1 MIVRARRQELRP
13 FLWRTKM
20 SLLKEFDVDNLAVE
34 EWLPWG
40 GITLPQVMQQKD
52 GSCFCVIEYEPY
64 EKNCLTKKLELPN
77 FCRGWALW
85 NERQHTTAGDK
96 NFLVVCWNP
105 FKTKINPN
113 IENTP
118 GETVRKENFLEYFGA
133 EVEKIRKEL
142 SKVTRARLLEYQE
155 LMNFLTFELTMDAR
169 EVQMPEVPLYMDA
182 LLSQDV
188 HFEFRANDIYIN
200 GKKLLVLTLPTL
212 PNAWEIFEKVKNF
225 PYRYVRRILLFD
237 EQESELEMKKYAG
250 QWCSRRKI
258 MLAEIEK
265 EILTKLN
272 GYCWNG
278 FIFRL
283 DETEYETFCD
293 DAEEYLT
300 RQQIPFVIE
309 HYNLK
314 DVWWGSLAGIFL
326 ANITPPLVGFDSVEE
341 FLLHKEK
348 VKLARQE
355 HRFKQILEDME
366 KEKNVSNGQI

>member
-1 MIVRARRQELRP
+1 
-13 FLWRTKM
+13 M

-52 GSCFCVIEYEPY
+52 GSCFGVIEYEPY
-64 EKNCLTKKLELPN
+64 ERNYLTKNLELPN
-77 FCRGWALW
+77 FRRGWALW

-105 FKTKINPN
+105 FETKINPN
-113 IENTP
+113 IENTL
-118 GETVRKENFLEYFGA
+118 GETVRKENFLEYFCA
-133 EVEKIRKEL
+133 TVEKICKEL
-142 SKVTRARLLEYQE
+142 SKVTRAKLLRYQE
-155 LMNFLTFELTMDAR
+155 LMNFLSFELAVDKR

-250 QWCSRRKI
+250 QWCPRRKI
-258 MLAEIEK
+258 MLKEIEK
-265 EILTKLN
+265 EILASFN

-300 RQQIPFVIE
+300 RQQISFVIE

-314 DVWWGSLAGIFL
+314 DVWWGSLAGIFW
-326 ANITPPLVGFDSVEE
+326 ANITPPSMQDFY
-341 FLLHKEK
+341 FQH
-348 VKLARQE
+348 
-355 HRFKQILEDME
+355 
-366 KEKNVSNGQI
+366 